1 MWHLTCRSQFTIEEC
16 GQRRLSKWAKIQAL
30 TFYIYIYIYSLVF
43 FLLFHC
49 GPMFPTAQ
57 RRQGGKMLGGPR
69 PTCYTGQLKWYQKN
83 TNSLRIERIIDI
95 NGPRA
100 DYVWF
105 CHVEIFHFQS
115 SIFRIKNFAPQ
126 NFMEFLWIWL
136 IWFEDFNLGTSR
148 PIFEMHGLGRQCDTE
163 RLVCAVCLEM
173 FGAPA
178 PSSLHSCP
186 PGRVAS
192 RFFWWMHGQTLHP
205 GGGDLRKLPSQPTSP
220 WRTPEIRAY

>member
-30 TFYIYIYIYSLVF
+30 TLYIYIYSLVF

-148 PIFEMHGLGRQCDTE
+148 PI
-163 RLVCAVCLEM
+163 
-173 FGAPA
+173 
-178 PSSLHSCP
+178 S
-186 PGRVAS
+186 
-192 RFFWWMHGQTLHP
+192 
-205 GGGDLRKLPSQPTSP
+205 
-220 WRTPEIRAY
+220 